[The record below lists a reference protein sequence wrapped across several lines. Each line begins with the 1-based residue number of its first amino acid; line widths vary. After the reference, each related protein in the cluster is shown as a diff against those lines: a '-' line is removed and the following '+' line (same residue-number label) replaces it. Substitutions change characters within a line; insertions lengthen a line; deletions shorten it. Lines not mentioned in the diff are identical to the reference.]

1 MIRDL
6 FAGWTSAIDAA
17 LIAGAER
24 SQPAPNP
31 GSRWL
36 IAWAAAC
43 LLVGLTL
50 FAACGYEAGFLR
62 LNEAASVWPDWVWQ
76 WLTSFGDER
85 MAFAIGLLVSIHR
98 PRVFWA
104 LVLAAVLATAYSR
117 GLKPLFDMPR
127 PPAVL
132 DPETFNLIGPGH
144 RRGSFPS
151 GHSVTAGVLFGVLV
165 QYARWSETRV
175 LLILFALLA
184 GFSRVALGVHWPVDV
199 AAGLMGGVLAAW
211 GGGRLAARWDC
222 VATDRSVHLA
232 FVTLACFFTVTLT
245 YFDNGYPLARPLLQ
259 TVGWV
264 VLGHTLLFY
273 VVFPLRA
280 VRRGR
285 PL

>member
-1 MIRDL
+1 MIRDA
-6 FAGWTSAIDAA
+6 FFGWAGAIDAA
-17 LIAGAER
+17 LAAGAAR
-24 SQPAPNP
+24 TRMAPTA

-36 IAWAAAC
+36 IAWVAAC

-62 LNEAASVWPDWVWQ
+62 LNHAASALPDWVWQ

-104 LVLAAVLATAYSR
+104 LVLAAVVATAYSR

-132 DPETFNLIGPGH
+132 EPESFNLIGPGH

-165 QYARWSETRV
+165 QYARWSQTRV
-175 LLILFALLA
+175 LLILLALLA
-184 GFSRVALGVHWPVDV
+184 GLSRVALGVHWPVDV

-211 GGGRLAARWDC
+211 IGGRLAARWD
-222 VATDRSVHLA
+222 ALASDASVHLA
-232 FVTLACFFTVTLT
+232 FVTLACFFAVTLT
-245 YFDNGYPLARPLLQ
+245 YFDGGYPLARPLLQ
-259 TVGWV
+259 SVGWV
-264 VLGHTLLFY
+264 ALGHTLLFY
-273 VVFPLRA
+273 VFFPLRA